1 MPSWGAYRAG
11 VQYLKQARAYPT
23 ALAYVAAAKQV
34 LSGRRSSALAGEE
47 RKDAL
52 DLASRAIALG
62 PNDPEAHVAMAWA
75 MITTGNP
82 ETGLSFVETAMR
94 LNPHW
99 PVHYFL
105 ARAMAYFAMGDL
117 GRAAGILREGLQ
129 RNPGA
134 IELAPPLAS
143 MYAHLG
149 QREEARETLMLW
161 KPAATEREFRNF
173 PDIYFFP
180 YRWPQDD
187 RKVFDRLY
195 DGLHIAVL
203 PLEITTSNLVDTLKQ
218 DNPLER
224 MTAARALGRFGPVAE
239 AAVPDLIA
247 ALKDEFEDV
256 RKEAAI
262 ALGKIG
268 PAADAAVPAL
278 TAMQEESIVGYYAKE
293 ALKEITGK

>member
-1 MPSWGAYRAG
+1 M
-11 VQYLKQARAYPT
+11 
-23 ALAYVAAAKQV
+23 ALTYVAAAKV
-34 LSGRRSSALAGEE
+34 ALSGRRSLALGGVFREG
-47 RKDAL
+47 AL
-52 DLASRAIALG
+52 VLASRAIALN
-62 PNDPEAHVAMAWA
+62 PNDPEAHIAMAWA

-99 PVHYFL
+99 PAHYFF
-105 ARAMAYFAMGDL
+105 ARAMAYFAIGDMEQ
-117 GRAAGILREGLQ
+117 AAGILGEGLQ

-149 QREEARETLMLW
+149 QREKARETFMLW
-161 KPAATEREFRNF
+161 KPAASELALRNF
-173 PDIYFFP
+173 PNIYFFP

-203 PLEITTSNLVDTLKQ
+203 PLGKDVPEVVQ
-218 DNPLER
+218 DLASEDPLTR
-224 MTAARALGRFGPVAE
+224 INAAQTLGRFGSAAG

-247 ALKDEFEDV
+247 ALTDEFEDV
-256 RKEAAI
+256 RKKAAL

-268 PAADAAVPAL
+268 PAAKDAIPAL
-278 TAMQEESIVGYYAKE
+278 MAMQEESIVGHYAKE
-293 ALKEITGK
+293 ALKEIRGR